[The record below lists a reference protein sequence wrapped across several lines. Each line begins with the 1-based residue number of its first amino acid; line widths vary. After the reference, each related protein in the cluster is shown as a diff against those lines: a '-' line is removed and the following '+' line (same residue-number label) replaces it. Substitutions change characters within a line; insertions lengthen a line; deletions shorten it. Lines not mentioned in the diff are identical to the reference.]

1 MAVATELTPNELCV
15 LALLVE
21 RPAHGWELADTLSRN
36 GEVGQIWAVARPLV
50 YTTLRRL
57 DTEGYIET
65 AGIERGN
72 RGPHRVVYRP
82 TAKGSKATREWL
94 LEPVEHVRDI
104 RSLFLLK
111 VVLAQRLGLD
121 PEPLLVA
128 QRALVVPFVGFL
140 ESRLDDVDPA
150 REPAEATVLL
160 FRLETA
166 KTTVRLIDHVLD
178 EVKAA
183 KRRAK
188 RRRGTQRRSR

>member
-1 MAVATELTPNELCV
+1 MTVATELTPNELCL

-21 RPAHGWELADTLSRN
+21 RPAHGWGLAGTLSRN
-36 GEVGQIWAVARPLV
+36 GEIGQIWSVARPLV
-50 YTTLRRL
+50 YTALRRL
-57 DTEGYIET
+57 EADGYIET

-82 TAKGSKATREWL
+82 TKIGAKTAREWL

-111 VVLAQRLGLD
+111 VVLAQRVGLD
-121 PEPLLVA
+121 AEPLLVA
-128 QRALVVPFVGFL
+128 QRALVVPLVGFL

-160 FRLETA
+160 FRVETA

-178 EVKAA
+178 QVKAA
-183 KRRAK
+183 KRRATRPAS
-188 RRRGTQRRSR
+188 RRRPA

>member
-1 MAVATELTPNELCV
+1 MAVAAELTPNELCL

-21 RPAHGWELADTLSRN
+21 RPAHGWGLADTLTRN
-36 GEVGQIWAVARPLV
+36 GEIGQIWSVARPLV
-50 YTTLRRL
+50 YTALRRL
-57 DTEGYIET
+57 DTDGYIET
-65 AGIERGN
+65 AGIERGD

-82 TAKGSKATREWL
+82 TNKGARTAREWL

-111 VVLAQRLGLD
+111 VVLAQRIGLD

-140 ESRLDDVDPA
+140 ESRLEDVDPA
-150 REPAEATVLL
+150 REPAEGTILL

-166 KTTVRLIDHVLD
+166 RTTVRLIDHLLD
-178 EVKAA
+178 QVKAA
-183 KRRAK
+183 KRRAN
-188 RRRGTQRRSR
+188 RRAAQRRSR